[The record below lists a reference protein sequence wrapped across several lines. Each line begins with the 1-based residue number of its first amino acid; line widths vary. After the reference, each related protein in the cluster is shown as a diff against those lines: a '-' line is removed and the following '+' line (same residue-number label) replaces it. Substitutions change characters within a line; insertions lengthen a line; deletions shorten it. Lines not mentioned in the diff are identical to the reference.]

1 MNAKELIQLSTDI
14 RARLSWSKLWLG
26 TGTLASLGRAASTT
40 EVDRLMSAMLELG
53 LTVIDTADTYGS
65 GDCERLLGKVL
76 RGRRQ
81 SFTLVTKAGYRHGN
95 LPGPLRP
102 LNQFAKKGLQSLG
115 LRQLFTP
122 TYLSKCLDNSLERL
136 GTERV
141 DAFLLHDPPLE
152 TVKNAD
158 VMRLFDSFKISG
170 KARTTGV
177 SSGDPEV
184 LDAAISSGGFDVI
197 QTPASLK
204 NAMAI
209 RPLWRECEA
218 RQIQLIGGHI
228 FDPSCLGIPGV
239 THEMLMRGSS
249 ALLPKNAVIL
259 CGTRNP
265 SHLRQTLNW
274 ALDPLPEAEAE
285 RIAMKFS
292 VQG

>member
-1 MNAKELIQLSTDI
+1 MSTDI

-184 LDAAISSGGFDVI
+184 LDAAISSGVFDVI

>member
-1 MNAKELIQLSTDI
+1 MSTDI
-14 RARLSWSKLWLG
+14 RTRLAWPRLGLG
-26 TGTLASLGRAASTT
+26 TGTLASLGRAASTR
-40 EVDRLMSAMLELG
+40 EVDVLMGAMLDLG

-76 RGRRQ
+76 SGRRQ
-81 SFTLVTKAGYRHGN
+81 SFTLITKAGYRHSN

-115 LRQLFTP
+115 LRQCFTP
-122 TYLSKCLDNSLERL
+122 AYISKCLDNSLERL
-136 GTERV
+136 KTESV

-152 TVKNAD
+152 AVTNED
-158 VMRLFDSFKISG
+158 VMRLFDGLKRTG
-170 KARTTGV
+170 KTRTAGV
-177 SSGDPEV
+177 SSSDSEV
-184 LDAAISSGGFDVI
+184 LNAAISSGVFDVI

-204 NAMAI
+204 AAVTI

-218 RQIQLIGGHI
+218 RHIQLIGSHI
-228 FDPSCLGIPGV
+228 FDPSCLGTPGV

-259 CGTRNP
+259 CGTRKP
-265 SHLRQTLNW
+265 SHLSQSKNW

-285 RIAMKFS
+285 RLVMKFS
-292 VQG
+292 AQG

>member
-1 MNAKELIQLSTDI
+1 MSTDI
-14 RARLSWSKLWLG
+14 RAELSWSRLGLG
-26 TGTLASLGRAASTT
+26 TGTLASLGRAASTP
-40 EVDRLMSAMLELG
+40 EVDRLMAAMLELG

-76 RGRRQ
+76 RGRRE
-81 SFTLVTKAGYRHGN
+81 SFTLVTKAGYRHAN

-122 TYLSKCLDNSLERL
+122 AYLSKCLDNSLERL

-141 DAFLLHDPPLE
+141 DAFLLHDPPLGAVTNE
-152 TVKNAD
+152 D
-158 VMRLFDSFKISG
+158 VMRLFDSLKRSG
-170 KARTTGV
+170 KTRTTGV
-177 SSGDPEV
+177 SSGDPAV
-184 LDAAISSGGFDVI
+184 LNAAISSGVFEVI

-204 NAMAI
+204 IAMEI

-218 RQIQLIGGHI
+218 RHIQLIGSHV
-228 FDPSCLGIPGV
+228 FDPSCLGIPGM

-249 ALLPKNAVIL
+249 ALLPKSAAIL
-259 CGTRNP
+259 SGTRNP
-265 SHLRQTLNW
+265 SHLSQCKKW

-285 RIAMKFS
+285 RLAMQFS
-292 VQG
+292 APSQPA